1 MNNKSSLFIIDLNR
15 IDVLTLSSVFTTFF
29 AIMFAINEHIYLAM
43 ALLFVA
49 MTADALD
56 GMLARKYGL
65 EREFGRYLDG
75 FMDMLIYLVA
85 PAIVMLQ
92 WGFKGYYCVFIML
105 MIGAGSVRLSVFNQ
119 VGNVESTAVDGQ
131 KNLSYLG
138 MPVFWS
144 VFILAGA
151 MIIEKIFDPSFAH
164 NVLAI
169 MLLAFS
175 FYMVVSKPFF
185 KFRSLKQILSLT
197 IGGFVM
203 FAWFELEQFSQY
215 SPLTF
220 ILLALYLQ
228 IPVVIGGVLHM
239 MLVTRN
245 DFSFLAKPIHTQWF
259 GANKT
264 WRGVIAVPVLTA
276 FGAGCL
282 YPIGWICEWLF
293 GHALLGGDSNFLWL
307 GFVAGVGYILGEL
320 PNSFFKRRMGIG
332 AGEVPQD
339 KKYWFIALDQLD
351 SAIGVAIAYW
361 LVFGIATEV
370 LWLYIMTFP
379 ITALLVK
386 QWLYRRNLKTSAV

>member
-1 MNNKSSLFIIDLNR
+1 MSNKNPLFIISLNR

-29 AIMFAINEHIYLAM
+29 AIMFAMNEHIYLSM

-85 PAIVMLQ
+85 PSIIMLQ
-92 WGFKGYYCVFIML
+92 WGFDGYYCVFIML

-151 MIIEKIFDPSFAH
+151 MISERIVSLEFAH
-164 NVLAI
+164 ALLAVA
-169 MLLAFS
+169 LTAFS
-175 FYMVVSKPFF
+175 FYMVISKPFF
-185 KFRSLKQILSLT
+185 KFSSLKQILTLT
-197 IGGFVM
+197 IGGFVL
-203 FAWFELEQFSQY
+203 FAGFEFAQFAEQ
-215 SPLTF
+215 SPLNV
-220 ILLALYLQ
+220 ILLALFLQ

-239 MLVTRN
+239 MVVSGNHLSV
-245 DFSFLAKPIHTQWF
+245 LAAPIHKQWF

-264 WRGVIAVPVLTA
+264 WRGVIAVPALTA
-276 FGAGCL
+276 LGGVCL
-282 YPIGWICEWLF
+282 YPLSGVIEGLF
-293 GHALLGGDSNFLWL
+293 GQTILADTHFVWL

-320 PNSFFKRRMGIG
+320 PNSFFKRRMGIQ
-332 AGEVPQD
+332 AGQVPED

-351 SAIGVAIAYW
+351 SAIGVAIGYW
-361 LVFGIATEV
+361 LVFGVATEV
-370 LWLYIMTFP
+370 VWLYIITFP
-379 ITALLVK
+379 VTALLVK
-386 QWLYRRNLKTSAV
+386 QWLYSRNLKASAV

>member
-29 AIMFAINEHIYLAM
+29 AIIFAINEHVYLSM

-75 FMDMLIYLVA
+75 FMDMLIYLVT
-85 PAIVMLQ
+85 PAIIMLQ
-92 WGFKGYYCVFIML
+92 WGFDGYYCVFIML

-119 VGNVESTAVDGQ
+119 VGNVESTAEDGKQ
-131 KNLSYLG
+131 NLSYLG

-151 MIIEKIFDPSFAH
+151 MIIEKIFDQSFSH

-203 FAWFELEQFSQY
+203 FAWFEFEQFSQY

-239 MLVTRN
+239 MVVTRN

-264 WRGVIAVPVLTA
+264 WRGVIAVPVLTS
-276 FGAGCL
+276 FGGLCL
-282 YPIGWICEWLF
+282 YPLAWMSEWLF
-293 GHALLGGDSNFLWL
+293 GHALLSGNFLWL

-320 PNSFFKRRMGIG
+320 PNSFVKRRMGIQ
-332 AGEVPQD
+332 AGQVPED

-351 SAIGVAIAYW
+351 SAIGVAIGCW

-370 LWLYIMTFP
+370 VWLYIITFP
-379 ITALLVK
+379 VTALLVK
-386 QWLYRRNLKTSAV
+386 QWLYSRNLKASAV

>member
-1 MNNKSSLFIIDLNR
+1 MSKHDSLFIIHLNR
-15 IDVLTLSSVFTTFF
+15 IDLLTLTSVLTTFL
-29 AIMFAINEHIYLAM
+29 AIMFAMNEHIYMAM

-75 FMDMLIYLVA
+75 FMDMLIYLVS
-85 PAIVMLQ
+85 PTVVMLQ
-92 WGFKGYYCVFIML
+92 WGFDGFYCIFILL

-144 VFILAGA
+144 VFILAAA
-151 MIIEKIFDPSFAH
+151 MISERILSLALAH
-164 NVLAI
+164 G
-169 MLLAFS
+169 LLAVALTVFS
-175 FYMVVSKPFF
+175 FYMVVAKPFF
-185 KFRSLKQILSLT
+185 KFRSLSQILCLT
-197 IGGFVM
+197 IGGFVI
-203 FAWFELEQFSQY
+203 FAGLELQQFADV
-215 SPLTF
+215 SPLNYL
-220 ILLALYLQ
+220 LLALYLQ

-239 MLVTRN
+239 MLVSRN
-245 DFSFLAKPIHTQWF
+245 EFSFLAKPIHLKWF
-259 GANKT
+259 GTNKT

-276 FGAGCL
+276 LGGLCL
-282 YPIGWICEWLF
+282 YPLAVLF
-293 GHALLGGDSNFLWL
+293 EGLLGRAILNDTNLIWL

-320 PNSFFKRRMGIG
+320 PNSFFKRRIGIK
-332 AGEVPQD
+332 AGQVPED

-351 SAIGVAIAYW
+351 SAIGVALAYW
-361 LVFGIATEV
+361 LVLGIV
-370 LWLYIMTFP
+370 NDVVYLYIITFP

-386 QWLYRRNLKTSAV
+386 QWLFNRNLKATSV

>member
-1 MNNKSSLFIIDLNR
+1 MSNKNPLFIISLNR
-15 IDVLTLSSVFTTFF
+15 IDVLSLSSVFTTFF

-85 PAIVMLQ
+85 PTIVMLQ
-92 WGFKGYYCVFIML
+92 WGFDGYYCIFIML

-119 VGNVESTAVDGQ
+119 VGNVESTAVDGK
-131 KNLSYLG
+131 KNVSYLG

-151 MIIEKIFDPSFAH
+151 MIIERIVNLAFAH
-164 NVLAI
+164 GLLAFA
-169 MLLAFS
+169 LVAFS

-185 KFRSLKQILSLT
+185 KFRSLKQILTLT
-197 IGGFVM
+197 IGGFVL
-203 FAWFELEQFSQY
+203 FAWFELAQFAEH

-220 ILLALYLQ
+220 ILLALFLQ

-239 MLVTRN
+239 MMVSGNHLSV
-245 DFSFLAKPIHTQWF
+245 LAAPIHKQWF

-264 WRGVIAVPVLTA
+264 WRGVIAVPTLTA
-276 FGAGCL
+276 LGGVCL
-282 YPIGWICEWLF
+282 YPLSEIIEGLF
-293 GHALLGGDSNFLWL
+293 GQMLLANTNFVWL

-320 PNSFFKRRMGIG
+320 PNSFFKRRIGIQ
-332 AGEVPQD
+332 AGQVPED

-361 LVFGIATEV
+361 LVFGISTDV
-370 LWLYIMTFP
+370 VWLYIITFP
-379 ITALLVK
+379 VTALLVK
-386 QWLYRRNLKTSAV
+386 QWLYSRNLKASAV